1 MSVDEHEQE
10 RWHVQNLIS
19 KPVLVCET
27 ATDKQMPPSITLL
40 PASSCSSPHA
50 TISLFNTAKTTVPR
64 LQQSDA
70 ASGSCSQWWMASTN
84 ISCLALH
91 PEDALIHGPSR
102 SPRITP
108 LTLPNCL
115 HCARFMSSSESIT
128 LQFAETQCLFF
139 DTLTAGTAADQ
150 TLFESVDARLA
161 TAHLQVDS
169 NSPFL
174 HLSSTVWTMRLVG
187 HVASNA
193 RVDGGGKM
201 NAHQRF
207 QK

>member
-1 MSVDEHEQE
+1 V
-10 RWHVQNLIS
+10 
-19 KPVLVCET
+19 KPPQTNRCR
-27 ATDKQMPPSITLL
+27 L
-40 PASSCSSPHA
+40 PLHCYQLHHAVALMQRSRSS
-50 TISLFNTAKTTVPR
+50 TQPR
-64 LQQSDA
+64 QPYRGCKQSDA